1 MFALNVGLTEG
12 DNDFT
17 GNYILSNSV
26 SLEIQKTEHGVFSIS
41 FIMLEDF
48 FIIIFF
54 IIFFFFSEK
63 LLSLWQ
69 FSSDH

>member
-48 FIIIFF
+48 FII
-54 IIFFFFSEK
+54 FFFSEK